1 MSKALSRMSRRAF
14 IAETICDG
22 RHRKKGPTSMTDS
35 IGRAVEIAGADAS
48 FGQWPKSIGARI
60 RRVEDRSVADRGRN
74 VHRRSHYRAR
84 IARRV
89 YDAVIMRMP

>member
-48 FGQWPKSIGARI
+48 FGQRPKSIGARI
-60 RRVEDRSVADRGRN
+60 RRVEDRRLLTGEGMFTADRI
-74 VHRRSHYRAR
+74 
-84 IARRV
+84 IARALHV
-89 YDAVIMRMP
+89 AFTTQ